1 VDDARKA
8 GNATAKIKAASKQQL
23 VDWIVTAVDK
33 LREKPDL
40 IKKSFVVT
48 GIAPA
53 LNGAEDHLVR
63 KDDEE
68 AAGSD
73 YDDDSENE
81 FLGFTDDDINNE
93 PSLMNDYLSPSRMS
107 QYPSWMM
114 TIMIRPDK
122 LIIVDHF
129 NFTSYS
135 MGHDCLLTVTILP
148 TYFMCGYEYRK

>member
-1 VDDARKA
+1 MEYIRGEAKRVDDARKA
-8 GNATAKIKAASKQQL
+8 GNATAKIQAASKQQL
-23 VDWIVTAVDK
+23 VDWIVKAVDK

-73 YDDDSENE
+73 DDDDSEND
-81 FLGFTDDDINNE
+81 FMGFTDDDINNE
-93 PSLMNDYLSPSRMS
+93 PSLMND
-107 QYPSWMM
+107 
-114 TIMIRPDK
+114 
-122 LIIVDHF
+122 
-129 NFTSYS
+129 
-135 MGHDCLLTVTILP
+135 LLESESDESVSELDDDNND
-148 TYFMCGYEYRK
+148 